1 MRVNLIRK
9 PINKAVF
16 RPAWPRAHGTLGPM
30 RKQKRSSSCVI
41 ALRCSPE
48 QRVELERR
56 ASGQQIGVY
65 LRAALFPANDN
76 SPPPK
81 RVRAPSKK
89 TVALAKGLALLG
101 QVATQLRDQARA
113 AELAGLP
120 PENEPSLADIERQLA
135 EIKSLFM
142 KGLGVRER

>member
-1 MRVNLIRK
+1 M
-9 PINKAVF
+9 
-16 RPAWPRAHGTLGPM
+16 
-30 RKQKRSSSCVI
+30 I

-48 QRVELERR
+48 QRAELERR
-56 ASGQQIGVY
+56 ASGQQVGVY

-76 SPPPK
+76 SPLPK
-81 RVRAPSKK
+81 RAREPSKD
-89 TVALAKGLALLG
+89 TVALAKAVALLG
-101 QVATQLRDQARA
+101 QIATKLRDEARA

-135 EIKSLFM
+135 EIKSLLM